1 MEPLSAD
8 EVRYI
13 ARLANMRLTD
23 QEVEQYRS
31 QLSNIL
37 QHFQSLQ
44 QVDTTGV
51 EPTGHATDVNTV
63 LREDRAGAPLD
74 REQVLA
80 NAPAVS
86 GEFIRIRAV
95 LD

>member
-1 MEPLSAD
+1 
-8 EVRYI
+8 
-13 ARLANMRLTD
+13 MRLTD
-23 QEVEQYRS
+23 QEVEQYRT

-63 LREDRAGAPLD
+63 LREDRADAPLD

-86 GEFIRIRAV
+86 GEFIRIRPV

>member
-63 LREDRAGAPLD
+63 LREDRVAAPLD

-86 GEFIRIRAV
+86 GEFIRIRPV